1 MLTIIS
7 PDTGKKIQIAE
18 NDLKIRVNWKE
29 AKKACNKLGVGW
41 RLPTIYEF
49 DVICNEFYK
58 KGIGN
63 LQIGCYWSG
72 SELSQTEAWY
82 FNFEVVELEFDEE
95 SSLSADKK
103 GEAYVRAV
111 RDL

>member
-7 PDTGKKIQIAE
+7 PDTGKKIQLAE
-18 NDLKIRVNWKE
+18 NDLKIRINWNE
-29 AKKACNKLGVGW
+29 AKKACNNLGKGW
-41 RLPTIYEF
+41 RLPTIFEF
-49 DVICNEFYK
+49 DALCNEFYK

-72 SELSQTEAWY
+72 SENGPREAWY
-82 FNFEVVELEFDEE
+82 FNFEVIELDLNEE
-95 SSLSADKK
+95 NSLTADKK